1 MRSEKFQI
9 SPSLRRGLYVQ
20 SNMTPE
26 SIRAQVRKII
36 ASRAMARSERLAR
49 FLDFTVSET
58 LDGHADQLKEFVI
71 GVEVFDRR
79 QDYDPRLDPIVR
91 VEARR
96 LRMKL
101 RKYYEGEGREDK
113 LRIEFPK
120 GSYAPAIRVEHAAP
134 VTGEVRETRRAIA
147 ILPFVNID
155 VREECEYFIDGFTE
169 EVIDSLTKVE
179 GLRVVA
185 WSSSLKLKGTP
196 RDYARIGEQLNVDV
210 VLEGSIRHG
219 APGTMRV
226 AVQLVS
232 VRDGSYLW
240 TESYDKP
247 VEESCSVRD
256 AIASAVARAL
266 RVKLTAPKSRARNI
280 EAYHF
285 YLKGRYHWNKRTDEA
300 VQLGAGYLEQAI
312 ATDPG
317 YALAYA
323 GWADCQVVLAKFGTV
338 ASRDAM
344 PKARSAAKRA
354 LALDSTLAEPHV
366 ALGSIASLFD
376 WDWTA
381 AEQHYRLAIQM
392 NPGYATAHQWYAHDY
407 LAGVGRLEEA
417 EAELALARDCDPL
430 SVVILASSAENVILQ
445 RRPQEALDFYAK
457 TLELDSYFP
466 RAYFGLARTLLL
478 LGRRDEAVDAIERG
492 FALNPGSPLALA
504 TRISVYGALGRI
516 AEARRMLTDLEAMA
530 QTTRVAPYLMMRAW
544 MTLDVIRSC
553 EFLEQACE
561 DRDPR
566 LIHAGASPIYDPLRG
581 SSCFESVL
589 RRMGLAAEPVP
600 A

>member
-9 SPSLRRGLYVQ
+9 SPSLRRGSRVQ

-101 RKYYEGEGREDK
+101 RKYYETEGPEDT
-113 LRIEFPK
+113 LRIEYPK
-120 GSYAPAIRVEHAAP
+120 GSYAPAIRVERASTP
-134 VTGEVRETRRAIA
+134 DDVRETRRGIA
-147 ILPFVNID
+147 VLPFSNIG
-155 VREECEYFIDGFTE
+155 VREECEYFIDGMTE
-169 EVIDSLTKVE
+169 EVIQALTKVE
-179 GLRVVA
+179 GMRVVA

-196 RDYARIGEQLNVDV
+196 RDYARIGEQLQVDV
-210 VLEGSIRHG
+210 VLEGSIRHAG
-219 APGTMRV
+219 PGSMRV

-240 TESYDKP
+240 TESYERP
-247 VEESCSVRD
+247 IEEACSVQD
-256 AIASAVARAL
+256 AIATAVAGAL
-266 RVKLTAPKSRARNI
+266 RVKLSPPRTQTRSLD
-280 EAYHF
+280 AYHL

-300 VQLGAGYLEQAI
+300 VQRGADYLEQAI
-312 ATDPG
+312 ANDPG

-323 GWADCQVVLAKFGTV
+323 GWADCHVVLAKFGTA
-338 ASRDAM
+338 ASREAM
-344 PKARSAAKRA
+344 PKARAAAKRA
-354 LALDSTLAEPHV
+354 LALDPSLAEPHV
-366 ALGSIASLFD
+366 SLGSIASLFD
-376 WDWTA
+376 WDWA
-381 AEQHYRLAIQM
+381 ASEQHFRRAIEM
-392 NPGYATAHQWYAHDY
+392 NPGYATAHQWYAHDF
-407 LAGVGRLEEA
+407 LAGVGRLEEG
-417 EAELALARDCDPL
+417 ETELAIARECDPL
-430 SVVILASSAENVILQ
+430 SVVILASSAENMILQ
-445 RRPQEALDFYAK
+445 RRPVEALDFYTK

-478 LGRRDEAVDAIERG
+478 LGRQDEAVEATGRG
-492 FALNPGSPLALA
+492 CALIPESSLALA
-504 TRISVYGALGRI
+504 LKISVYAAVGRI
-516 AEARRMLTDLEAMA
+516 AEARRMAAELETMA
-530 QTTRVAPYLMMRAW
+530 RATRVAPYLLMRAW
-544 MTLDVIRSC
+544 MMLDPDLAC
-553 EFLEQACE
+553 QYLERACE

-566 LIHAGASPIYDPLRG
+566 LVHAGVSPIYDPLRG
-581 SSCFESVL
+581 SPCFESVL